1 MGGVVAV
8 TLERISRRELGDDAL
23 GCPLCRRRTDSWSP
37 DVAPELL
44 AVVSAH
50 CGLSVSLTFGGHFP
64 RLGSAVP
71 RGAVIGGWWGCHTTA
86 LRAPRPGLPHV
97 PRVLDRPVWCRTD
110 LPQMPVRPVG
120 KPGVSLDITAARGLT
135 KPSEVRHGD
144 VCATSAWVSGGS
156 LRLKGHQH
164 WGFSDTSA
172 DAF

>member
-1 MGGVVAV
+1 MTCSSHPGSQPAAGGVVAV
-8 TLERISRRELGDDAL
+8 MLERISRRESGDDAL

-64 RLGSAVP
+64 HRGGAVP

-97 PRVLDRPVWCRTD
+97 PRVLDRPVWCRND
-110 LPQMPVRPVG
+110 LLQMPVAACWETQ
-120 KPGVSLDITAARGLT
+120 VS
-135 KPSEVRHGD
+135 P
-144 VCATSAWVSGGS
+144 
-156 LRLKGHQH
+156 
-164 WGFSDTSA
+164 
-172 DAF
+172 